1 MKKILLLSVI
11 GSCLALNG
19 CSKDIN
25 SDEVKESEQLTEAS
39 NLIEQDIGNSSYEF
53 PDISNE
59 DFYDDV
65 IIVNNEELYRKLRF
79 NDFKV
84 GSKVIGAGLV
94 HILQAQDDGRQTAI
108 ISTESNHNLNT
119 GLYELLASKADFN
132 GNLALLVFNP
142 SEKVRVLSDDVI
154 AFKGILAPNDTYTY
168 TNNLGEIEEIPI
180 IYVHYYKSGNLT
192 IPLINKFLEKP
203 KQEKIK
209 NHTNTTNIEKPSK
222 QNKSEIEKEL
232 EKTQQVIEDKS
243 NVVKLADS
251 SKIVWKHQPKI
262 RLANDDLG
270 GESRSLEVSVQ
281 VNEYGI
287 ITDAVITKS
296 SGLPALDGKI
306 IKATK
311 FAEFEPYIESGVSH
325 PFYVKIP
332 FEFSPKSV
340 SPE

>member
-1 MKKILLLSVI
+1 LKKILLLSVI

-222 QNKSEIEKEL
+222 QNKSEVEKEL
-232 EKTQQVIEDKS
+232 EKMQQVIEDKS
-243 NVVKLADS
+243 NVVKDCVEAS
-251 SKIVWKHQPKI
+251 AKNSFSK
-262 RLANDDLG
+262 
-270 GESRSLEVSVQ
+270 
-281 VNEYGI
+281 
-287 ITDAVITKS
+287 
-296 SGLPALDGKI
+296 
-306 IKATK
+306 
-311 FAEFEPYIESGVSH
+311 
-325 PFYVKIP
+325 
-332 FEFSPKSV
+332 
-340 SPE
+340 